1 MKPIAPTGDIE
12 KALLQIVVN
21 DHHRDLLRCLSFK
34 NVSNCEPTEIQ
45 VNRFTQLIFGA
56 SSSPCLLNTT
66 IRDIVRLMKK
76 PIKNL

>member
-66 IRDIVRLMKK
+66 IREHCQTYEKTD
-76 PIKNL
+76 